1 MHKHKYCEGRFDIAV
16 GECDFNRLSGAESMH
31 SFISLTRDD
40 YGIKW
45 HPVRGLMTFFTGKL
59 VVAGLM
65 DACLL
70 MSSVLTASDYVVIS
84 QEITFEPADSEF
96 NLVVHTLQDDIIEPE
111 EFFQVVLRALSD
123 RVRLGQQ
130 TAGISIIDLRK
141 PIQHTCKHSVM

>member
-1 MHKHKYCEGRFDIAV
+1 
-16 GECDFNRLSGAESMH
+16 
-31 SFISLTRDD
+31 
-40 YGIKW
+40 
-45 HPVRGLMTFFTGKL
+45 
-59 VVAGLM
+59 
-65 DACLL
+65 

-96 NLVVHTLQDDIIEPE
+96 NLVLRTLQDDIIEPE

-141 PIQHTCKHSVM
+141 PIQHTCKHNVV